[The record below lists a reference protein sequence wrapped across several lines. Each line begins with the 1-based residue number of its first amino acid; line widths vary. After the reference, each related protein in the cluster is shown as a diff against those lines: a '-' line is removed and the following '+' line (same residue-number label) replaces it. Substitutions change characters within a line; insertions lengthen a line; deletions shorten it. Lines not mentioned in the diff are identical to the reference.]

1 MSKERIDTTFVTK
14 LIIKNIRQEKSLQEK
29 NKVIEFLCNQLRERS
44 EVNAWISS
52 KICRSSIRR

>member
-44 EVNAWISS
+44 EVNA
-52 KICRSSIRR
+52 